1 MNPLLTGAFATIWY
15 PDWKGVYLGPSFDLS
30 LNNNLDL
37 SLILQYF
44 TAEFEDTMGVAEREN
59 NTFGFLRFKW
69 SF

>member
-1 MNPLLTGAFATIWY
+1 LLTGAFATIWY
-15 PDWKGVYLGPSFDLS
+15 PEWKGVYLGPSFDLS
-30 LNNNLDL
+30 LNSNMDL

-44 TAEFEDTMGVAEREN
+44 TAEFDDPSGATNREN